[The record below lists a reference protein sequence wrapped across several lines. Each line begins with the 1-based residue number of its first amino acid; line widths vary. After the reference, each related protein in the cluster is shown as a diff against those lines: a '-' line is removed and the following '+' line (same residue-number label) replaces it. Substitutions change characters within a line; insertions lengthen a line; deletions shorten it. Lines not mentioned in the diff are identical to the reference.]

1 MTTTHNNNELLLLIR
16 LLVSPFETNKKKTCI
31 VSPLAEFLCSLPS
44 WPSKSLHA
52 SSSSMVNGENLF
64 SKNGF
69 RSLTLPKKR
78 LLVCANSFL
87 SFLFCNSF
95 YFFFFVEQSFLLI
108 FFLLT
113 VKSVRHVNFLLPHYF
128 SNEVE
133 SLL

>member
-95 YFFFFVEQSFLLI
+95 YFFFFVEQRFLLI

-113 VKSVRHVNFLLPHYF
+113 VKSVRHVNVLLPHYF
-128 SNEVE
+128 ANEIE